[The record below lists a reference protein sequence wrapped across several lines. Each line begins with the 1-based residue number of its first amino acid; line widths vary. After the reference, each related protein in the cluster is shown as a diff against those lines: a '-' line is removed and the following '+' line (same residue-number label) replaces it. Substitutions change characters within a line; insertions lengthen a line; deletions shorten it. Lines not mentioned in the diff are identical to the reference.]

1 MSLGIFSSFKCVTF
15 DPSLLHNVFLAL
27 CQDGAVRLRGG
38 QSNAEGRVE
47 ICFDNRWGTVCD
59 DLWTSRDGNIV
70 CKELGFSPTGT
81 EQIHLV

>member
-1 MSLGIFSSFKCVTF
+1 MCVQF
-15 DPSLLHNVFLAL
+15 DRRLLHNLFLAL

-38 QSNAEGRVE
+38 QTPAEGRVE

-59 DLWTSRDGNIV
+59 DLWSNIDGNIV

-81 EQIHLV
+81 

>member
-1 MSLGIFSSFKCVTF
+1 MCVQF
-15 DPSLLHNVFLAL
+15 DRRLLHNLFLAL

-38 QSNAEGRVE
+38 QTSAEGRVE

-59 DLWTSRDGNIV
+59 DLWSNTDGNIV

-81 EQIHLV
+81 